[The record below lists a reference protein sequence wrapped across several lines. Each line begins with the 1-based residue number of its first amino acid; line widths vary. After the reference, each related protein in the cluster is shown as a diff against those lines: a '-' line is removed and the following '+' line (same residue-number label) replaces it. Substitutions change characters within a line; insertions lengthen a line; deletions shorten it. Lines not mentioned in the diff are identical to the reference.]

1 MRPGLYLPGA
11 PPAAMAPSV
20 PGEFTDSYSAEEEC
34 AAQRGKLTCPKV
46 WNWRVVLPVIKLRS
60 DDSLITAQYCLRP
73 EEPHRGQER
82 GRAEEQPAQPSETCA
97 CGLVTRSVRQSGAAR
112 GGAQHRLGM

>member
-1 MRPGLYLPGA
+1 M
-11 PPAAMAPSV
+11 
-20 PGEFTDSYSAEEEC
+20 DSYSAEEEC

-60 DDSLITAQYCLRP
+60 DNSPITAQYCLRP

-82 GRAEEQPAQPSETCA
+82 GTCKGTA
-97 CGLVTRSVRQSGAAR
+97 RSALRSVHVAWLLRMSGKAER
-112 GGAQHRLGM
+112 HREGIEKCSVYVWGENLDVA